1 MIRQSGDNRLNL
13 RWQRGTYR
21 PHERVFFHE
30 DFFMAIHSVLAQKPR
45 ISFKILKI
53 HIKERAIVMKRYIE
67 AVENGHDLTLKEMTA
82 AATILFEDTTALTQ
96 IEAFLRA
103 LSHKGETATEL
114 AALAQVMKANALS
127 LDEAP
132 AHYMDNCGTG
142 GDGIG
147 SFNISTTAAFVLA
160 AGGVPVAKHG
170 NRKISSLAGS
180 ADTLEELG
188 IHADFT
194 TAELKELLETEG
206 LAFIFAPKVH
216 PKLKRIGEVRQKIGK
231 PTIFNLVGPLANP
244 VHLTAQF
251 TGINRVTFIRD
262 YAEVMQ
268 LLGRERAAV
277 VCGAGGLDEASL
289 AGDNKVAILNDGQI
303 REVIITPESVGLERQ
318 PLEAIKGGNGK
329 ENAEIVRNVL
339 LNQQSAYL
347 DTVLLNAAIGFF
359 TAGKVE
365 TVEEGIHFA
374 RKVIASGAAYDKLQA
389 IVAYSKAHVKEP
401 A

>member
-1 MIRQSGDNRLNL
+1 MKQYIETV
-13 RWQRGTYR
+13 QRG
-21 PHERVFFHE
+21 E
-30 DFFMAIHSVLAQKPR
+30 SL
-45 ISFKILKI
+45 SFS
-53 HIKERAIVMKRYIE
+53 
-67 AVENGHDLTLKEMTA
+67 DMTA
-82 AATILFEDTTALTQ
+82 AATILFDETTPQSQ
-96 IEAFLRA
+96 IEAFLIA
-103 LSHKGETATEL
+103 LAQKGETATEL
-114 AALAQVMKANALS
+114 AALANVMKQNALS
-127 LDEAP
+127 LEEAP
-132 AHYMDNCGTG
+132 APYIDNCGTG
-142 GDGIG
+142 GDGVG

-194 TAELKELLETEG
+194 TAQLKELLETEG

-244 VHLTAQF
+244 VELTAQF
-251 TGINRVTFIRD
+251 TGINRPEFIRD
-262 YAEVMQ
+262 YAQVMQ
-268 LLGRERAAV
+268 LLGRTRAAV

-289 AGDNKVAILNDGQI
+289 AGENQLAILDNGQI
-303 REVIITPESVGLERQ
+303 RDVLITPEAVGLTRQ

-339 LNQQSAYL
+339 LNEQSAYL
-347 DTVLLNAAIGFF
+347 DTVLLNAGIGFF